1 MENCD
6 LYEGDL
12 LQLLMPMKVDLGI
25 KSDAYDVRL
34 LDQIRTAIQEIT
46 AEGATLEK
54 TARDR
59 NLILMYAEWRW
70 RCRVTQ
76 EPMGRMLRLA
86 LNNRI
91 LGEKAQEEQS

>member
-1 MENCD
+1 MAECA
-6 LYEGDL
+6 LSAEAL
-12 LQLLMPMKVDLGI
+12 LAPMKVDLGI
-25 KSDAYDVRL
+25 KSDAYDERL
-34 LDQIRTAIQEIT
+34 EDQIQTAIQEIT
-46 AEGATLEK
+46 AKGATLQA

-91 LGEKAQEEQS
+91 FGEKAQEAET

>member
-1 MENCD
+1 MTNCD
-6 LYEGDL
+6 LYTEEL
-12 LQLLMPMKVDLGI
+12 LAPMKVDLGI
-25 KSDAYDVRL
+25 KSDAYDERL
-34 LDQIRTAIQEIT
+34 ADQIRTAIQEIT

-54 TARDR
+54 SARDR

-91 LGEKAQEEQS
+91 LGEKAQEEQA

>member
-1 MENCD
+1 MAECA
-6 LYEGDL
+6 LSAEEL
-12 LQLLMPMKVDLGI
+12 LASLKVDLGI
-25 KSDAYDVRL
+25 KSDAYDERL
-34 LDQIRTAIQEIT
+34 EDQIQAAIQEIT
-46 AEGATLEK
+46 AEGATLQA

-91 LGEKAQEEQS
+91 FGEKAQEAET